1 MEDRAMKEVGGSL
14 RSDTEMQ
21 PTELKEIVSEDGTLD
36 YDALKQLALN
46 LGADDVGFVEIDRP
60 SIADE
65 KYELEKIFPAAKSFI
80 SIVVRMN
87 QEPIRSSARSIAN
100 LEFHHQGEEV
110 NSITRKLVTK
120 LERLGIR
127 ALNPSMGFPM
137 EMQRFPGRVWLISHK
152 PIAEAA
158 GLGKK
163 GIHRNVI
170 HPRFGNFI
178 LLGTVAIDARISRY
192 DKPIDYNPCF
202 ECKLCVSAC
211 PVGAIA
217 PTGEF
222 DFSACYTHNYREFMG
237 GFTDWVGTIADSRD
251 RKEYQ
256 AKVAPNETASMWQ
269 SLSFGPN
276 YKAAY
281 CMSVCPAGDDVIG
294 QFLSGRKEF
303 LDTVLKPLQKK
314 EEPIY
319 VVPDTDAEE
328 YVKKRFP
335 HKTIRFVNNSLI
347 PNTIESF
354 ISGLRSVFQRKRAS
368 DVDINLHFTFTGK
381 EPAIAGVQISKGK
394 LKVSRT
400 HEGKADLKVTADS
413 SFWIDFLNH
422 RCSIPLG
429 LITGKLRLAGN
440 PVHLLKFQK
449 CFPV

>member
-1 MEDRAMKEVGGSL
+1 MIHIHRSL
-14 RSDTEMQ
+14 NGHTLT
-21 PTELKEIVSEDGTLD
+21 PPELLAADGTLD
-36 YDALKQLALN
+36 YSALKKFIMS
-46 LGADDVGFVEIDRP
+46 LGADDVGFVDIARP
-60 SIADE
+60 SMVQQKE
-65 KYELEKIFPAAKSFI
+65 ELQNIFPAAKSFI
-80 SIVVRMN
+80 SIVLRMN
-87 QEPIRSSARSIAN
+87 NEPIRSPARSIAN

-110 NSITRKLVTK
+110 NTITRKIVSK

-137 EMQRFPGRVWLISHK
+137 EMQRFPGKAWVISHK

-170 HPRFGNFI
+170 HPKFGNFI
-178 LLGTVAIDARISRY
+178 LLGTVAIAAHINRY
-192 DKPIDYNPCF
+192 DQPIEFNPCF
-202 ECKLCVSAC
+202 ECKLCVAAC

-237 GFTDWVGTIADSRD
+237 GFTDWVGSIADSGS
-251 RKEYQ
+251 RKEYN
-256 AKVAPNETASMWQ
+256 AEVSATESASMWQ

-281 CMSVCPAGDDVIG
+281 CMSVCPAGDDIIG
-294 QFLSGRKEF
+294 QFLNDKKEF
-303 LDTVLKPLQKK
+303 LDTVVKPLQKK

-319 VVPDTDAEE
+319 VVANSDAEE

-335 HKTIRFVNNSLI
+335 HKTIRLVNNTLV

-354 ISGLRSVFQRKRAS
+354 IGGLRSVFQRKKAE
-368 DVDINLHFTFTGK
+368 DVNVNLHFSFTGK
-381 EPAIAGVQISKGK
+381 ESAIAGIQICKGK
-394 LKVSRT
+394 LTVTRS

-413 SFWIDFLNH
+413 TFWIDFLNQ
-422 RCSIPLG
+422 RRTIPMG
-429 LITGKLRLAGN
+429 LLTGKLRLSGSPA
-440 PVHLLKFQK
+440 HLLAFKK
-449 CFPV
+449 CFA

>member
-1 MEDRAMKEVGGSL
+1 MKNVDRSL
-14 RSDTEMQ
+14 DSHAEMQ
-21 PTELKEIVSEDGTLD
+21 PTTTKEPVSADGTLD
-36 YDALKQLALN
+36 YDALKDLVTS
-46 LGADDVGFVEIDRP
+46 LGADDVGFVDIDRP
-60 SIADE
+60 SMVQE
-65 KYELEKIFPAAKSFI
+65 KRELENLFPAAKSFI

-87 QEPIRSSARSIAN
+87 HEPIRSPARSIAN

-110 NSITRKLVTK
+110 NSITRRLVTK

-137 EMQRFPGRVWLISHK
+137 EMQRFPGRVWVISHK

-178 LLGTVAIDARISRY
+178 LLGTVAIDAPISRY
-192 DKPIDYNPCF
+192 DQPIDFNPCI

-237 GFTDWVGTIADSRD
+237 GFTDWVGTIADSRG
-251 RKEYQ
+251 RKEYE
-256 AKVAPNETASMWQ
+256 AKVTPTESASMWQ

-294 QFLSGRKEF
+294 QFLNSKKEF
-303 LDTVLKPLQKK
+303 LDTVVKPLQKK
-314 EEPIY
+314 EEPVY

-328 YVKKRFP
+328 YVRKRFP
-335 HKTIRFVNNSLI
+335 HKKIRLVKNTLI
-347 PNTIESF
+347 PNTIETF

-368 DVDINLHFTFTGK
+368 DVDVNLHFIFTGK
-381 EPAIAGVQISKGK
+381 EPAIAGIQISKGK
-394 LKVSRT
+394 LTVTRS

-422 RCSIPLG
+422 RRSIPMG
-429 LITGKLRLAGN
+429 LITGKLRLSGS
-440 PVHLLKFQK
+440 PVHLLKFKK
-449 CFPV
+449 CFPA

>member
-1 MEDRAMKEVGGSL
+1 MKNGERSL
-14 RSDTEMQ
+14 DSHAEMQ
-21 PTELKEIVSEDGTLD
+21 STTTNELVSADGTLD
-36 YDALKQLALN
+36 YDALKHFVTS
-46 LGADDVGFVEIDRP
+46 LGADDVGFVDIDRP
-60 SIADE
+60 SMVQE
-65 KYELEKIFPAAKSFI
+65 KRELEKVFPAAKSFI

-87 QEPIRSSARSIAN
+87 QEPIRSPARSLAN

-110 NSITRKLVTK
+110 NSITRLLVTK

-137 EMQRFPGRVWLISHK
+137 EMQHFPGRVWVISHK

-178 LLGTVAIDARISRY
+178 LLGTVAIDASISRY
-192 DKPIDYNPCF
+192 DRPIDFNPCV
-202 ECKLCVSAC
+202 ECKLCVAAC

-237 GFTDWVGTIADSRD
+237 GFTDWVGTIADSHG
-251 RKEYQ
+251 RKDYE
-256 AKVAPNETASMWQ
+256 AKVTPAESASMWQ

-294 QFLSGRKEF
+294 QFLKDKKEF
-303 LDTVLKPLQKK
+303 LDTVVKPLQKK

-319 VVPDTDAEE
+319 VVPDSDAEE
-328 YVKKRFP
+328 YVRKRFP
-335 HKTIRFVNNSLI
+335 HKSIRLVNNTLI

-368 DVDINLHFTFTGK
+368 DVDINLHFIFTGK
-381 EPAIAGVQISKGK
+381 EPAIAGIKISRGK
-394 LKVSRT
+394 LEVTRF
-400 HEGKADLKVTADS
+400 HEGKADLKVSVDS
-413 SFWIDFLNH
+413 SFWLDFLNH
-422 RCSIPLG
+422 RRSIPMG
-429 LITGKLRLAGN
+429 LITGKLRLSGS
-440 PVHLLKFQK
+440 PVHLLQFKK
-449 CFPV
+449 CFPA